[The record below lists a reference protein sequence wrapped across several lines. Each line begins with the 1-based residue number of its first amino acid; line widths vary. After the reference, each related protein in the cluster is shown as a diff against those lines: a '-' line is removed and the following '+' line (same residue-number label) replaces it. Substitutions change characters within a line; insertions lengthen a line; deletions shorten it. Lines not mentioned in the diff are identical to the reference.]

1 MIIPTVFD
9 IKFSEKNFDRS
20 FKAAVQREIN
30 NALVNA
36 QSDVLEYI
44 KKAVRR
50 TLESSPEYY
59 SLIEG
64 DLAFQFGFVKGS
76 EKSYVDPVID
86 YIVNSITIDVNKFV
100 YDIGGGYSIN
110 LCVLNIDELS
120 QIGKASYISKPSNEP
135 VEWLNWLLTQG
146 NKIIIQGYFINIGKF
161 APKNSRSTKA
171 LMVKSS
177 GRSWGLNTQSKV
189 PSELAGTIDNNWV
202 TRAIDLY
209 MGDNAQGIIPFNV
222 MEILGRYLS

>member
-1 MIIPTVFD
+1 MIISGSFD
-9 IKFSEKNFDRS
+9 VKFSEKNFDRS

-30 NALVNA
+30 SALVNA

-64 DLAFQFGFVKGS
+64 DLAFQFGFNKGS

-86 YIVNSITIDVNKFV
+86 YIVNSITVDVNKFV

-110 LCVLNIDELS
+110 LCVLSIDELS
-120 QIGKASYISKPSNEP
+120 QIGKATYISKPSNEP

-161 APKNSRSTKA
+161 SSKNSRSTKA
-171 LMVKSS
+171 IMVKSS

-209 MGDNAQGIIPFNV
+209 MGDNSQGIIPFNV